1 MWNQRSVML
10 RPAMVGELVMTTV
23 VACLIAGFYGA
34 HLAWSTGFF
43 TSAFTPALATFF
55 FASIFWTIVNVAFK
69 TITPR
74 KDVRTFV
81 EWIGAA
87 LFVGVAAW
95 IYAAF
100 PFNFTHLADVVPAQ
114 FQFLLSWI
122 TNDIGRILVALILV
136 AGIIALAVDT
146 VKLAWRIS
154 AKFRVSNS
162 RSLEGG
168 V

>member
-1 MWNQRSVML
+1 
-10 RPAMVGELVMTTV
+10 MVGELVVTTI

-34 HLAWSTGFF
+34 HLVWSTGFF
-43 TSAFTPALATFF
+43 TSAFTPGLAAFF

-74 KDVRTFV
+74 RDVRAVV

-100 PFNFTHLADVVPAQ
+100 PLDFTHLADVVPTQ

-136 AGIIALAVDT
+136 AGIIALVVNT
-146 VKLAWRIS
+146 IKVGW
-154 AKFRVSNS
+154 RVSRNFAF
-162 RSLEGG
+162 RTLES
-168 V
+168 VKEVIA

>member
-1 MWNQRSVML
+1 MWNQRSIML
-10 RPAMVGELVMTTV
+10 RPAMLGELVMTTV

-43 TSAFTPALATFF
+43 TSAFTPVLAAFF

-69 TITPR
+69 TITSR

-95 IYAAF
+95 IYAVF
-100 PFNFTHLADVVPAQ
+100 PFNFMHLADVVPAQ

-122 TNDIGRILVALILV
+122 TNDIGRILVALILI
-136 AGIIALAVDT
+136 AGIIALVVDS
-146 VKLAWRIS
+146 VKLAWRVS
-154 AKFRVSNS
+154 TRVASSYNGS
-162 RSLEGG
+162 SPA
-168 V
+168 